1 MLVHK
6 PRGYTIQ
13 RNTKHLKIAAQFQDV
28 FRDGEGSWM
37 FVWLD
42 LSVQPVYWET
52 ASIKILKRPDFIK
65 LMLIVSA
72 CHKGEKSHLC
82 LLLRGTDDHPVLLLD
97 LECLFCETAQHFV
110 PNIEFSLLQPLSLLI
125 LLQAS
130 GCGET
135 HPSPNKYAA
144 TSCCFY
150 HLASPWRLSVWL
162 LYFLTVSKYYGMTF
176 EYMTIY
182 IYHVYRAGWSRIHY
196 VN

>member
-1 MLVHK
+1 MFFGTGRGAGCLSDLTYQCSLFTERLRLLKSLKDLILSNSCWLCLLVT
-6 PRGYTIQ
+6 RGG
-13 RNTKHLKIAAQFQDV
+13 K
-28 FRDGEGSWM
+28 
-37 FVWLD
+37 
-42 LSVQPVYWET
+42 
-52 ASIKILKRPDFIK
+52 
-65 LMLIVSA
+65 
-72 CHKGEKSHLC
+72 KSHLC
-82 LLLRGTDDHPVLLLD
+82 LLLRGTDDHPILLLD

-176 EYMTIY
+176 EYMPIY
-182 IYHVYRAGWSRIHY
+182 IYNVYRGGWSRIHY